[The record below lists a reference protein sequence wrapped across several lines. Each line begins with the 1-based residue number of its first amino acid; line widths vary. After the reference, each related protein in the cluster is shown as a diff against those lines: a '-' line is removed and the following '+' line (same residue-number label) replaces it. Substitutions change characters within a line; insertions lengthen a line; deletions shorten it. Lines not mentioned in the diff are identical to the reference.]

1 MDIMKS
7 IWQRAKADPHKV
19 AFPEATEEKILLTA
33 RECADKGICKPM
45 LVGAVKDIEEAA
57 AQYGISLEGIEL
69 VEAFDEE
76 KTLALAEE
84 YFVQYPLN
92 SVKTMKRKAK
102 DPMYTA
108 LMLQAL
114 GKVDVTFAG
123 LTHST
128 GDVIMAGQMVVG
140 LQEGISTISSVGI
153 FNIPG
158 YEGSEGALLGFGDS
172 AVCANPDAEQLAS
185 IAISACDTVRSLVG
199 WEPRCAL
206 LSYSTCG
213 SGDGLLVDKVVEAVK
228 IANQMRPDLAIDGE
242 FQLDSAINP
251 KVAAKKVKRKSRVA
265 GKANIIIWP
274 DLNVGNVG
282 GQTGPAICSCRR
294 LRTYAPRVCKNRLR
308 LLQRRACF
316 RDRGQRCD
324 ELRSCTGGEVRWKK
338 RKNIRPLSSIPAPP
352 AQRLDFSRGINVST
366 PKQWS
371 TTPKSFRPMKHS
383 PISSNTD
390 ATPS

>member
-7 IWQRAKADPHKV
+7 IWQRAKADPQKV

-102 DPMYTA
+102 DSMYTA

-282 GQTGPAICSCRR
+282 VKLVQQFAHADAYGPMLQGFAKI
-294 LRTYAPRVCKNRLR
+294 VCD
-308 LLQRRACF
+308 C
-316 RDRGQRCD
+316 
-324 ELRSCTGGEVRWKK
+324 
-338 RKNIRPLSSIPAPP
+338 
-352 AQRLDFSRGINVST
+352 SRGAPVSEIVGNVAMSCVRAQGV
-366 PKQWS
+366 K
-371 TTPKSFRPMKHS
+371 
-383 PISSNTD
+383 
-390 ATPS
+390 